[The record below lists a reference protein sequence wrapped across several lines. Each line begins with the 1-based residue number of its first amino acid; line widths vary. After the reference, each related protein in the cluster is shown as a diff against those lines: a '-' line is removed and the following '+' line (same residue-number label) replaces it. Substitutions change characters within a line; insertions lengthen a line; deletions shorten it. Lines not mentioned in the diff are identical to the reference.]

1 MHYSCLQGAGFEV
14 SVCIMKAE
22 RIMIVML
29 YRSLVLSLPLYFSLL
44 FSLAVFSFL
53 SLFLFPSLFES
64 ILVYSPSLF
73 FLLHT
78 FALFATRARW
88 HARTHKHLL
97 ILFSWFFIMS
107 VFPFVGRGD

>member
-1 MHYSCLQGAGFEV
+1 
-14 SVCIMKAE
+14 
-22 RIMIVML
+22 MIVML
-29 YRSLVLSLPLYFSLL
+29 YRSLVLSLPLFLYFSLL

-97 ILFSWFFIMS
+97 ILFSWFIMS